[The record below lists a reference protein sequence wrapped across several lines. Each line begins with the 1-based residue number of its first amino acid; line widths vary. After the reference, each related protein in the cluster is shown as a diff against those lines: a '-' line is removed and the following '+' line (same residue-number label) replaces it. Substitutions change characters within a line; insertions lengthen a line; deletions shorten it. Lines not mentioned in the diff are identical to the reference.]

1 MCYNMR
7 MQNDDK
13 NLNERAHFTVGDL
26 VALRMMADNFK
37 RMERT
42 LEDMNRKLE
51 TSFVTKAEML
61 PFIKRVEE
69 ELVERKE
76 FAPVQKIVYGMAGL
90 VLTTVFVALLS
101 VVVNK

>member
-1 MCYNMR
+1 MAVDENT
-7 MQNDDK
+7 K
-13 NLNERAHFTVGDL
+13 KEAHFTIDDL
-26 VALRMMADNFK
+26 IALRMVADNFK

-51 TSFVTKAEML
+51 TSFVTKNEMV

-76 FAPVQKIVYGMAGL
+76 FAPIQKIVYGMTGL
-90 VLTTVFVALLS
+90 LMTTVFLAILS
-101 VVVNK
+101 LVVTK